1 MGRVDFSGSA
11 HICIIQECLGS
22 SPESSM
28 PIAERWHLIIE
39 IKIIEITLLHK
50 NGFGYGH
57 LYLKNYN
64 INIYR
69 VKMEAFL

>member
-1 MGRVDFSGSA
+1 MGRADFPGSA

>member
-1 MGRVDFSGSA
+1 MGRADFSGSA

-69 VKMEAFL
+69 VKMEVFL

>member
-1 MGRVDFSGSA
+1 
-11 HICIIQECLGS
+11 
-22 SPESSM
+22 M

-69 VKMEAFL
+69 VKNGGVFMIHEQFEKAD

>member
-1 MGRVDFSGSA
+1 MGRADFPDSA

>member
-1 MGRVDFSGSA
+1 M
-11 HICIIQECLGS
+11 GS

>member
-1 MGRVDFSGSA
+1 MGRAAFSGSA

>member
-1 MGRVDFSGSA
+1 M
-11 HICIIQECLGS
+11 GS

-69 VKMEAFL
+69 VKMETFL

>member
-1 MGRVDFSGSA
+1 MGRADFSGSA

>member
-1 MGRVDFSGSA
+1 M
-11 HICIIQECLGS
+11 GS

-28 PIAERWHLIIE
+28 LIAERWYLIIE
-39 IKIIEITLLHK
+39 IKIIEITLPHK

-69 VKMEAFL
+69 VKMEVFL

>member
-1 MGRVDFSGSA
+1 
-11 HICIIQECLGS
+11 
-22 SPESSM
+22 M
-28 PIAERWHLIIE
+28 PIAERWHL
-39 IKIIEITLLHK
+39 IIEITLLHK

>member
-1 MGRVDFSGSA
+1 M
-11 HICIIQECLGS
+11 GS

-50 NGFGYGH
+50 NGFGYGQ

>member
-1 MGRVDFSGSA
+1 
-11 HICIIQECLGS
+11 
-22 SPESSM
+22 M

-69 VKMEAFL
+69 VKMEVFYDT

>member
-1 MGRVDFSGSA
+1 
-11 HICIIQECLGS
+11 
-22 SPESSM
+22 M
-28 PIAERWHLIIE
+28 PIAERWHLILE

>member
-1 MGRVDFSGSA
+1 MGRADFLGSA